1 MNRKEKV
8 LRHINKNGHG
18 IEIGSSYRPVAPKKE
33 GYKVHIIDHMSREQL
48 ITKYKDHHVN
58 LENIEEVDFVWRG
71 DNYWELTGKISIT
84 IGLLLHI

>member
-8 LRHINKNGHG
+8 LRHINKNGQG
-18 IEIGSSYRPVAPKKE
+18 VEIGPSHSPVAPKKE

-48 ITKYKDHHVN
+48 IAKYKDHHVN

-84 IGLLLHI
+84 IG